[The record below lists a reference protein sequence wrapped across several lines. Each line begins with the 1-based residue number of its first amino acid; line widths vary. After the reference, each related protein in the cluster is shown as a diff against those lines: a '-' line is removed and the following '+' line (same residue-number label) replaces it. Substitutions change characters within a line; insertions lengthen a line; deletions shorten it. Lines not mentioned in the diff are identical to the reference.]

1 MDKINLDELKKRL
14 EKAEFNNKEE
24 DERIREEEIKPITK
38 NNNNNNNNSNND
50 NEKRKNITIAIL
62 GFCVFVLLIIVVFF
76 LFSGNNDNNNSSN
89 NENKSNNENTNNENG
104 SKDNNEVDEKVINEK
119 DYNYSTGNVFYNR
132 YVVLD
137 SLDDK
142 KKVVADLDGN
152 ILLKVS
158 PSWKI
163 YNGPDNSL
171 YAVNLNYTNNG
182 SYSIKMIKDNLVH
195 DILSDKFDGLLLDK
209 DKDIVLGAFKKDTNN
224 DIYYIFDGNNYNT
237 VTLGAFGAYE
247 GATKDN
253 KYIYNNKYVITYE
266 AQGESFKNYGIYDIK
281 ANKHVINGTYDEIEY
296 LHDICLKQ

>member
-38 NNNNNNNNSNND
+38 KNNNNSNND
-50 NEKRKNITIAIL
+50 NEKKKNITIAIL

-104 SKDNNEVDEKVINEK
+104 SKDDNEVDEKVINEK

-171 YAVNLNYTNNG
+171 YAV
-182 SYSIKMIKDNLVH
+182 KA
-195 DILSDKFDGLLLDK
+195 DG
-209 DKDIVLGAFKKDTNN
+209 
-224 DIYYIFDGNNYNT
+224 
-237 VTLGAFGAYE
+237 TLFGT
-247 GATKDN
+247 GW
-253 KYIYNNKYVITYE
+253 V
-266 AQGESFKNYGIYDIK
+266 YGIRPVVSLKSVVTAVKEENEDSEYDMWK
-281 ANKHVINGTYDEIEY
+281 
-296 LHDICLKQ
+296 LSLP